1 MSDIQKITQR
11 PDTAKALSGRQ
22 AKILAA
28 IVKDYCESSKA
39 VSSKDLVHKYGFEL
53 SAATIR
59 NEMQALEKAGLIMHQ
74 HTSSGRIP
82 TDDGFRYFINQL
94 MEHVRLSS
102 REQEL
107 LRNEVL
113 KLQVINAEI
122 GRRLTKLLAAHT
134 QQASFAILPE
144 ETSAVGISNLLD
156 NKQLPAEDAKEI
168 ARFFDNIDEY
178 ADQLVKDY
186 GDKKPQ
192 AFIGRELKLSKH
204 SDYSMI
210 VTGVQLP
217 EGKKGVVGLIGPKS
231 MKYQKNLSVLEY
243 ISKLFGGAGTSV
255 ILFIILAN

>member
-1 MSDIQKITQR
+1 MADQSEFKISQ
-11 PDTAKALSGRQ
+11 RQ

-28 IVKDYCESSKA
+28 IVKDYCETNTP
-39 VSSKDLVHKYGFEL
+39 VSSKDLVNKYGFAF

-59 NEMQALEKAGLIMHQ
+59 NEMQALEKSGLIMHP

-94 MEHVRLSS
+94 MEHVRLSA
-102 REQEL
+102 REQEA
-107 LRNEVL
+107 LRTEVI
-113 KLQVINAEI
+113 KLQMVNAEI

-134 QQASFAILPE
+134 QQASFAIFPQ

-156 NKQLPAEDAKEI
+156 SGQIPSEDAKEI

-178 ADQLVKDY
+178 AEQMVAEY
-186 GDKKPQ
+186 GNKKPH

-210 VTGVQLP
+210 VSGVQLP
-217 EGKKGVVGLIGPKS
+217 EGKKGVIGLIGPKS
-231 MKYQKNLSVLEY
+231 MKYQKHLSLMEY
-243 ISKLFGGAGTSV
+243 ITKLFGGGGAV
-255 ILFIILAN
+255 ILLIILTSKHL